1 MFFFPLYILYSSH
14 IEIYGCAWKRRGLPN
29 GNFDRTI
36 NQPSNVGVSPKN
48 QTIPW
53 GMGTAVLEN
62 DGHTHTV
69 LNGPPKSSLIFPHPY
84 WYHILIVN
92 TRHIVPSHPAPL
104 SKNAWFSGASSSW
117 RSGSVR
123 ATARSTSVPVAAAAG
138 VWRRS
143 WTTWDE
149 SWRSARW
156 WIQATRLRTAARL

>member
-1 MFFFPLYILYSSH
+1 
-14 IEIYGCAWKRRGLPN
+14 
-29 GNFDRTI
+29 
-36 NQPSNVGVSPKN
+36 
-48 QTIPW
+48 
-53 GMGTAVLEN
+53 MGTAVLEN

-69 LNGPPKSSLIFPHPY
+69 LNLNGPPKSSLIFPHPY
-84 WYHILIVN
+84 TYSKYPSKK
-92 TRHIVPSHPAPL
+92 VPSHPAPL

-143 WTTWDE
+143 WTAWDE

-156 WIQATRLRTAARL
+156 WTQATIARLRYRKIYGKTWWYITGWWFGTVFIFPYIGKNSPIWLIFFRGVETTNQIIYGKIW